1 MCGGALALALAQL
14 KSVDQ
19 FVRSAPST
27 ETQPFSLE
35 SGGERKHVTVLFA
48 DIVSS
53 TRLIEGLDPEDAYE
67 ILQPTIR
74 IMMDAV
80 HRFGGT
86 VNQVLGDGIMALFG
100 ARSTCPYAGGA
111 KLRRGCRSRY

>member
-1 MCGGALALALAQL
+1 MCGGALALAQL

-86 VNQVLGDGIMALFG
+86 VNLGLGRRYHG
-100 ARSTCPYAGGA
+100 AFRGAAGT
-111 KLRRGCRSRY
+111 

>member
-1 MCGGALALALAQL
+1 
-14 KSVDQ
+14 
-19 FVRSAPST
+19 
-27 ETQPFSLE
+27 
-35 SGGERKHVTVLFA
+35 VLFA

-86 VNQVLGDGIMALFG
+86 VNLGLGRRYHG
-100 ARSTCPYAGGA
+100 AFRGAAGT
-111 KLRRGCRSRY
+111 